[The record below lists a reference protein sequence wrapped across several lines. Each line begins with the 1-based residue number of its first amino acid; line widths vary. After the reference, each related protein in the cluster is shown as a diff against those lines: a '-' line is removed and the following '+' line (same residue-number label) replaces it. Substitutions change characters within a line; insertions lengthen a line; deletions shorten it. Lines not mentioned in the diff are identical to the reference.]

1 MWFLHIIVHIVYGFV
16 VGTKFNVN
24 MVIKK
29 LCFEKEEI
37 FMFKKF
43 HLSHFEIQK
52 HIKKHETQ
60 FDVNLEMHNTNLC

>member
-1 MWFLHIIVHIVYGFV
+1 MWFLHFIVHIVYGFV

-24 MVIKK
+24 RVIKK
-29 LCFEKEEI
+29 IVEKEEI

-60 FDVNLEMHNTNLC
+60 FDVNLKMHSMHLC